1 MTTTHTDLAWPTT
14 DTDRTPTPMSLF
26 GKDHWATFAQAEAA
40 AFSNHGLLAH
50 DQLRCN
56 TRRHPVFMAAKTFRL
71 TDMDASRFPTRL
83 KDSAEP
89 GPDGRYGTTNL
100 TDHDDYDC
108 LGDLVAAGLLVPV
121 MPAASQHGAVFF
133 DAYGHVVKDK
143 AGDPIRP
150 DFVTGL
156 AEAWLA
162 TRAQWTLTDLGRQ
175 VAGQLRAHKAAGGAW
190 HHFTPQDVTA

>member
-14 DTDRTPTPMSLF
+14 DTDRTPTPMNLF
-26 GKDHWATFAQAEAA
+26 GKDHWSTFAYVEDATV
-40 AFSNHGLLAH
+40 NNRGLLGH

-56 TRRHPVFMAAKTFRL
+56 SRRHPVFMAAKTFRL
-71 TDMDASRFPTRL
+71 SDMDASRYPTRL
-83 KDSAEP
+83 KAHTEP
-89 GPDGRYGTTNL
+89 DQDGGYGTTDL

-108 LGDLVAAGLLVPV
+108 LFDLIAAGLLVPV
-121 MPAASQHGAVFF
+121 MPAASQHGDVFL
-133 DAYGHVVKDK
+133 DAYGKVVKDVS
-143 AGDPIRP
+143 GETIRP

-190 HHFTPQDVTA
+190 HHFTPQDVTE